1 MTTKKKANNKNEEL
15 STCTHCGVE
24 IKAKNL
30 ERHMSKV
37 HDAEPKEQVQED
49 TRSSV
54 KKGPKREQRRSA
66 KLEAREKAE
75 RTRQDLMWFSGMVVV
90 ILIIVAGYY
99 IYTHPP
105 EISTGNND
113 DNEIE
118 QNISLKTVVA
128 NGTEEVRI
136 PLLSLRHGKAFY
148 YYFDTNNTRVN
159 YFILQNSE
167 GDIHVRFDTC
177 EKCYD
182 QKKGYRQSGDAMVC
196 NSCDQRFE
204 FKGTEGNPGVCY
216 PLPLN
221 HTIIDNNIIIKS
233 SDISDG
239 SYYFK

>member
-1 MTTKKKANNKNEEL
+1 MTTKKKINNKNEEQTKC
-15 STCTHCGVE
+15 SMCGVE
-24 IKAKNL
+24 IKIKNL

-37 HDAEPKEQVQED
+37 HDTVSKEKVQDD
-49 TRSSV
+49 TQSPE
-54 KKGPKREQRRSA
+54 KKGPKREQRGTDKR
-66 KLEAREKAE
+66 EAREKAE

-90 ILIIVAGYY
+90 ILIIIAGYY

-113 DNEIE
+113 DDEIE
-118 QNISLKTVVA
+118 QNISLKTMVA
-128 NGTEEVRI
+128 NGTDEVRI
-136 PLLSLRHGKAFY
+136 PLFSLRQGKAFY

-167 GDIHVRFDTC
+167 GDTHVRFDTC

-216 PLPLN
+216 PIPLN
-221 HTIIDNNIIIKS
+221 HTIIDDNIVINS
-233 SDISDG
+233 GDLYDG
-239 SYYFK
+239 SFYFK